1 MLIPSFLY
9 SIKTDIDAAR
19 QSIGYCPQ
27 FDALDSHL
35 TGYEH
40 LEFYARLRGIPE
52 KHVRK
57 VSYLFLSTYNDF
69 SKVACV
75 IILTNFYLSYIK
87 KLISCHKYI

>member
-1 MLIPSFLY
+1 MNCSYIYIFFY

-52 KHVRK
+52 KHVHK
-57 VSYLFLSTYNDF
+57 VRLP
-69 SKVACV
+69 CV
-75 IILTNFYLSYIK
+75 ILQIILMM
-87 KLISCHKYI
+87 